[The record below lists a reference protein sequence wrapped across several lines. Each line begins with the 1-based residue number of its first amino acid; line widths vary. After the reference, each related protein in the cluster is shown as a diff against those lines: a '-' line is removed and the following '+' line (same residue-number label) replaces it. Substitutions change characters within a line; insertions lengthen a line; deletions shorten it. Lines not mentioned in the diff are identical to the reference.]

1 MSRKFD
7 SGKNTNFS
15 LKIMQGPDGGMEGHI
30 DLSTADLRFRDETR
44 ARSKNRP

>member
-15 LKIMQGPDGGMEGHI
+15 LKITIMQGPEGGMEGHI
-30 DLSTADLRFRDETR
+30 DLSTDYGRPAL
-44 ARSKNRP
+44 AR